1 MAYKDLGPNVSQFPQ
16 EILPGL
22 GLYTADDHSWESVV
36 LQQEKPVTDWEM
48 NLVQEALGRSG
59 NMGPASKLLPSCF
72 ISNTF
77 SDRSDILGD
86 YVFLTPDPGPA
97 TTANKFYLKSSE
109 LIVNG
114 WRIRFDLTDLTTQGF
129 NQIQLPIPPIG
140 GQRTDLVILEV
151 WRALVSPA
159 PSMGNKSV
167 SGQILRYG
175 NAKSPDQFPPGNQNL
190 ADDLI
195 DPTYAQESA
204 RRVQIQY
211 RYRVIPGIDIETYP
225 DGLEDPT
232 VFGNTVPYLGIS
244 GVDGS
249 ATAYLY
255 ERASYDTGLW
265 VAGENNATGVT
276 NLGTVDGYVYAIPIC
291 AVARRSSSGFD
302 RSISLNGGVLM
313 TSLTSDRPDGLFAD
327 QITPGDLLDLRRGV
341 AWDFNE
347 VLDKTF
353 QEVLSNTLTTK
364 TETLVT
370 RSGTSIFAVD
380 ELEPLSSM
388 GVPDGVRT
396 TFSDR
401 RVTESVVDSQA
412 VVGPTNSILISLTA
426 INTHWG
432 SPFNLVTNSPL
443 GVSVSS
449 VTKVRIYDGLTTDY
463 DALIGG
469 SPKVVAVTLTA
480 AGSYIDTATIV
491 FDATI
496 SGVTVLTELLIDYPG
511 GNGALRNVVSPYAL
525 WIPPAANVAPWL
537 DVTAST
543 FTATSDLTRNALYG
557 SSTYPGP
564 LWKCDPTHRELSVRL
579 RTTVQNW
586 TAVADGVTDT
596 IWLPDIL
603 DPNVPP
609 TLNGGYIVSASTAW
623 TTFTAIQ
630 LTVIPPGGTQIII
643 TYQARRPLPPLQ
655 AFPGDSYQFF
665 YESRAIQSN
674 PVPAGGVTFNLVP
687 RAIGKS
693 LHSVLTGPGS
703 PDSGSPFIS
712 PSEQIPI
719 GIIPGISEFELDSPS
734 SIGVLGLDLT
744 NGYVSV
750 PTVIPYTPDASKT
763 TLYSDAPDQ
772 TVDSEGRN
780 FWPKSDNVVG
790 AVYKPLAIGPALS
803 TNVKHK
809 VAIPVLMEVKQDM
822 PSSPPFKFRKG
833 TLVLVVFTRWV
844 ESDEN
849 SISLSSS
856 LSSSCAAVYRVRG
869 NLLNPK
875 RSSGVDPGPS
885 V

>member
-1 MAYKDLGPNVSQFPQ
+1 MTYKDLGPNVSQFPQ

-22 GLYTADDHSWESVV
+22 GQYTADDHSWESVV
-36 LQQEKPVTDWEM
+36 LQQEKPITDWEM
-48 NLVQEALGRSG
+48 NLVQETLGRSG

-86 YVFLTPDPGPA
+86 YVFLTPDLPA

-114 WRIRFDLTDLTTQGF
+114 WRIKFDLTDLTTSGF
-129 NQIQLPIPPIG
+129 NQIQLPAPPG
-140 GQRTDLVILEV
+140 GSKRTDLVILEV

-159 PSMGNKSV
+159 PSMDNKSV

-195 DPTYAQESA
+195 DPTYLAESA

-211 RYRVIPGIDIETYP
+211 RYRVIPGIDIATYP

-276 NLGTVDGYVYAIPIC
+276 NLGTVDGYMYAIPIC
-291 AVARRSSSGFD
+291 AVARRNSAGF
-302 RSISLNGGVLM
+302 SKFGAGINGGISM
-313 TSLTSDRPDGLFAD
+313 TNPVPDRPDGLYAD
-327 QITPGDLLDLRRGV
+327 QIVSKDVLDLRRGV

-353 QEVLSNTLTTK
+353 QEVLSNTLTTRMGLD
-364 TETLVT
+364 TNV
-370 RSGTSIFAVD
+370 SGTSNFTMETISNPA
-380 ELEPLSSM
+380 SGM

-396 TFSDR
+396 SFSDR
-401 RVTESVVDSQA
+401 RVTESVVHSQA
-412 VVGPTNSILISLTA
+412 VVGPTNVILISLTA
-426 INTHWG
+426 IETHWG
-432 SPFNLVTNSPL
+432 PSFDLVLNSPFGVTI
-443 GVSVSS
+443 SS
-449 VTKVRIYDGLTTDY
+449 VTKVRVYDGVAIDY
-463 DALIGG
+463 DAMAGG
-469 SPKVVAVTLTA
+469 PPTVTGITLSAV
-480 AGSYIDTATIV
+480 GSFVDTVTIT
-491 FDATI
+491 FDANI
-496 SGVTVLTELLIDYPG
+496 SAVTVLTELLISYPSG
-511 GNGALRNVVSPYAL
+511 RGASSNVVTPHAL
-525 WIPPAANVAPWL
+525 WIPPAANIAPWL

-543 FTATSDLTRNALYG
+543 FTATVDPNRNALYG

-564 LWKCDPTHRELSVRL
+564 LWECDPTHRELSVRL

-586 TAVADGVTDT
+586 VAIADGVSDT

-603 DPNVPP
+603 DPNVAPVLSVGVVL
-609 TLNGGYIVSASTAW
+609 TSTAW
-623 TTFTAIQ
+623 TTFTAIR
-630 LTVIPPGGTQIII
+630 LTAVPAAGPITI

-665 YESRAIQSN
+665 YESRAIQSD
-674 PVPAGGVTFNLVP
+674 PVPAGTVTFNLAP

-693 LHSVLTGPGS
+693 LHSVLNGSAS

-719 GIIPGISEFELDSPS
+719 GVIPAVLEHELDSPS

-744 NGYVSV
+744 SGYVSV
-750 PTVIPYTPDASKT
+750 PTVIPYSPDASRT
-763 TLYSDAPDQ
+763 TLFSDAPDT
-772 TVDSEGRN
+772 TVDSELRN
-780 FWPKSDNVVG
+780 FWPKSDNSVE
-790 AVYKPLAIGPALS
+790 AVYKPFAIGPALS
-803 TNVKHK
+803 TNVNHK
-809 VAIPVLMEVKQDM
+809 VAVPVLMEVKQDM
-822 PSSPPFKFRKG
+822 PSSPPFRFRKG

-849 SISLSSS
+849 SISLSGS

-869 NLLNPK
+869 NLLNPR